1 MDVHRTWCTGASCL
15 VNSIP
20 GKYAHTSIGLNDGTP
35 YTILEYD
42 PCEMG
47 PMNPGSPSR
56 PFFFCETLANS

>member
-47 PMNPGSPSR
+47 PMNDEPWVSQQTV
-56 PFFFCETLANS
+56 FFL